1 MKLTGSVRINKSK
14 MMKYKN
20 VFDDEMFE
28 AIQKYITRVDK
39 NTYKISQS
47 GLDLIISIKGK
58 NITLD
63 TVFSDK
69 DKFYEMS
76 KKLFQENQSM
86 YAQFGITEKDIIN
99 KMNEIIENKIELN
112 FKINKSGGKKMTSKK
127 RNANKLRKTRK
138 SN

>member
-1 MKLTGSVRINKSK
+1 
-14 MMKYKN
+14 
-20 VFDDEMFE
+20 
-28 AIQKYITRVDK
+28 
-39 NTYKISQS
+39 
-47 GLDLIISIKGK
+47 LDLIISIKGK